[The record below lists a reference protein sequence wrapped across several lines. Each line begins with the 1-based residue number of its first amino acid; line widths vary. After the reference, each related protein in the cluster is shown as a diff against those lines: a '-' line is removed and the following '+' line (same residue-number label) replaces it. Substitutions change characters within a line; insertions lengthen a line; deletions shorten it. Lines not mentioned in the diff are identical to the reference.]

1 MTMAIGDADITKGQ
15 LTINPEPVVDADRV
29 RTGEKKF
36 LDGLEHPQL
45 VGGARDYRQK
55 PGTKADCTPES
66 CSAVIQ
72 LLSLLSA
79 EHTR

>member
-15 LTINPEPVVDADRV
+15 LTVNPEPVVDADSV
-29 RTGEKKF
+29 RAGAKKF

-55 PGTKADCTPES
+55 PGTRADCTPES